1 MSVLGLYFLYKV
13 FFESCYFTADRF
25 DRLVVRGF
33 ADLATSWCRN
43 VYGLG
48 QLTETTRYWW
58 RSSDGGVSEEGKKQ
72 LVEGSVVEP
81 EP

>member
-13 FFESCYFTADRF
+13 FFESCYFSADRF

-33 ADLATSWCRN
+33 ADLAISWCRN

-48 QLTETTRYWW
+48 PRAAHGNYRW
-58 RSSDGGVSEEGKKQ
+58 RSSDGGVSGEGEKQ